1 MLQANTQNKNINF
14 LESSGLYFLK
24 QTAIVFHFSKFLRR
38 FSSAI
43 ATKLKSNAKHIYR
56 VYLQFQ

>member
-1 MLQANTQNKNINF
+1 MLQANTQNKNISF

-38 FSSAI
+38 FSLAI
-43 ATKLKSNAKHIYR
+43 ATKLKSNAKHI
-56 VYLQFQ
+56 